1 MTALLPMTL
10 WRAKPKTVF
19 PHKSSKDLYFSKL
32 IKDGEISKEG
42 RDALRDKYYLSP
54 KMYEAW
60 QPPQLEDTKLY
71 FLAPKKNRDSVDAGL
86 LSIHGRIREAAK
98 IGLATLE
105 RLASAEDL
113 DNIALTDDFKDTQ
126 VGTVEKAKEMI
137 VDMLTMI
144 GQADVATTQTRE
156 VSLHPRLNREF
167 VSSLKSLDR
176 KGTKVTRFEANK
188 LFHER
193 LDDVVSRRSKETG
206 LKRILAPARAY
217 NGRSEGWY
225 ENSRSKR
232 PGTAKWTRRGREDRA
247 ISSERSRSRSN
258 SKTRASERKM

>member
-1 MTALLPMTL
+1 MCQRSKITL
-10 WRAKPKTVF
+10 
-19 PHKSSKDLYFSKL
+19 SNIFSK
-32 IKDGEISKEG
+32 
-42 RDALRDKYYLSP
+42 
-54 KMYEAW
+54 
-60 QPPQLEDTKLY
+60 
-71 FLAPKKNRDSVDAGL
+71 
-86 LSIHGRIREAAK
+86 
-98 IGLATLE
+98 
-105 RLASAEDL
+105 
-113 DNIALTDDFKDTQ
+113 

-156 VSLHPRLNREF
+156 ISLHPRLNREF

-225 ENSRSKR
+225 ENSRYTIWELCILLFTLSQVE
-232 PGTAKWTRRGREDRA
+232 ATRNSEVDTPRA
-247 ISSERSRSRSN
+247 
-258 SKTRASERKM
+258 

>member
-1 MTALLPMTL
+1 
-10 WRAKPKTVF
+10 
-19 PHKSSKDLYFSKL
+19 
-32 IKDGEISKEG
+32 
-42 RDALRDKYYLSP
+42 
-54 KMYEAW
+54 
-60 QPPQLEDTKLY
+60 
-71 FLAPKKNRDSVDAGL
+71 
-86 LSIHGRIREAAK
+86 
-98 IGLATLE
+98 
-105 RLASAEDL
+105 
-113 DNIALTDDFKDTQ
+113 
-126 VGTVEKAKEMI
+126 MI

-176 KGTKVTRFEANK
+176 KGTKVTRFEVNK

-225 ENSRSKR
+225 ENSAVSYTHLTL
-232 PGTAKWTRRGREDRA
+232 PTTL
-247 ISSERSRSRSN
+247 
-258 SKTRASERKM
+258 TV

>member
-1 MTALLPMTL
+1 MQDFSRYMAGHYFGRSNITEIN
-10 WRAKPKTVF
+10 VF
-19 PHKSSKDLYFSKL
+19 
-32 IKDGEISKEG
+32 
-42 RDALRDKYYLSP
+42 
-54 KMYEAW
+54 
-60 QPPQLEDTKLY
+60 
-71 FLAPKKNRDSVDAGL
+71 V
-86 LSIHGRIREAAK
+86 RIREAAK

-105 RLASAEDL
+105 HLTSAEDL

-126 VGTVEKAKEMI
+126 VCQRSKITLSNTFSKVGTVEKAKEMI

-225 ENSRSKR
+225 ENSRYTIWELCILLS
-232 PGTAKWTRRGREDRA
+232 TLSQVEATRNSEVDTPRA
-247 ISSERSRSRSN
+247 
-258 SKTRASERKM
+258 